1 VSHSDCPYPNSI
13 SNLFII
19 GPPAT
24 HPDSSFELDDGTR
37 VTVAQYYEQQARIN
51 PVYGAYLPNGRLR
64 HPHLP
69 LVQVGSA
76 KKPVYIP
83 AELVSIIPG
92 QPRQQNLPPEIASNL
107 IKYAALTPN
116 DRFHALSTDSAKN
129 GLFGELSVDQNAT
142 AFGLSNISTVPMKV
156 QGYILPPPK
165 LQYGNRVIE
174 PELKGAWNLAGG
186 VTFAQP
192 APSQNPREPYPY
204 GIAVVFNRSE
214 PNNADSLIRDFQR
227 KMEGEG
233 PAVGIP
239 LRMCTQNYLIV
250 EGNRNDLGRAM
261 QDLKNRGARFVLVL
275 LYSDCYSL
283 VKLAADSIC
292 LPTQCVRW
300 QNLTRP
306 PKNYHNSLLVKIN
319 SKMGGVNHTLAS
331 RAPRHEQNRP
341 SDSFQFPP
349 KSISWLFDEPC
360 MVMVSNKE
368 FVSIGNFYSVFSL

>member
-1 VSHSDCPYPNSI
+1 MY
-13 SNLFII
+13 LT

-24 HPDSSFELDDGTR
+24 HLDCAFPLDDGTM

-51 PVYGAYLPNGRLR
+51 PVYSAHLPNGRLR
-64 HPHLP
+64 FPHLP
-69 LVQVGSA
+69 LVQVGSK

-92 QPRQQNLPPEIASNL
+92 QPRQQNLPSEIASSL
-107 IKYAALTPN
+107 IKYAALSPN
-116 DRFHALSTDSAKN
+116 DRFHALSTDSVRN
-129 GLFGELSVDQNAT
+129 GLFGELSMDQNAT

-156 QGYILPPPK
+156 QGFILPPPK
-165 LQYGNRVIE
+165 LQYGNKVVE
-174 PELKGAWNLAGG
+174 PELKGAWNLSGG
-186 VTFAQP
+186 TTFAQP
-192 APSQNPREPYPY
+192 APTNNPRDPYPY
-204 GIAVVFNRSE
+204 GMAVVYGRSE
-214 PNNADSLIRDFQR
+214 PQNADNLIRDFQY
-227 KMEGEG
+227 KMESESKN
-233 PAVGIP
+233 VGIP
-239 LRMCTQNYLIV
+239 IRLCTQNYLIV
-250 EGNRNDLGRAM
+250 EGNRHDLGRAM

-300 QNLTRP
+300 QNLNRP

-319 SKMGGVNHTLAS
+319 TKMGGVNHTLAS

-360 MVMVSNKE
+360 MVMVRNLSL
-368 FVSIGNFYSVFSL
+368 VFGFLS